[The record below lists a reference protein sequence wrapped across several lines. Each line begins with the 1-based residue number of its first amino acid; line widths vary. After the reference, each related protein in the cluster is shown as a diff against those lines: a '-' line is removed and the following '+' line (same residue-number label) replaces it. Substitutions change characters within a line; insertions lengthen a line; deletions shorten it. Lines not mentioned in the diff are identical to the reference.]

1 MVNRDRGKLTD
12 IHAVGI
18 NIAYTITGYIGL
30 GFFFLDTPTA
40 WRGPL
45 AMTTLPSLIICL
57 FIYWFPES
65 PRYLLS
71 KGRDAEAWRVVD
83 RLHSDKSD
91 PRNQFAK
98 REYYQM

>member
-1 MVNRDRGKLTD
+1 MNSRDRGKLAD
-12 IHAVGI
+12 IHAIGI

-30 GFFFLDTPTA
+30 GFYFLDTPMA

-45 AMTTLPSLIICL
+45 ALTTLPPLIICSA
-57 FIYWFPES
+57 IYWFPES

-83 RLHSDKSD
+83 RLHSDRSD
-91 PRNQFAK
+91 PNNGFAK
-98 REYYQM
+98 REFYQM